1 MVRLLASAVVSLIAD
16 AIGLIVAA
24 QVLDDMSL
32 DAGGFV
38 TALVLFAVVGLLVE
52 PLLRQVAVR
61 NAPAL
66 LGSTALVATLVSL
79 IVTALVSDGLS
90 ISGTLTW
97 VLATIIVWAIALAAS
112 LLLPLVI
119 FRSVLRERQADGG
132 RSAPAAG

>member
-1 MVRLLASAVVSLIAD
+1 MVRLLATAVVSLIAD
-16 AIGLIVAA
+16 AIALVVAA

-52 PLLRQVAVR
+52 PLMRQVAVR

-79 IVTALVSDGLS
+79 IVTALVSDGLQ
-90 ISGTLTW
+90 ISGALTW
-97 VLATIIVWAIALAAS
+97 VLATVIVWAVALVAS

-119 FRSVLRERQADGG
+119 FRSVLREAQAGRG

>member
-1 MVRLLASAVVSLIAD
+1 MVRLLATAIVSLLAD
-16 AIGLIVAA
+16 AIGLLVAA
-24 QVLDDMSL
+24 QVLDDMAL
-32 DAGGFV
+32 DVDGFV
-38 TALVLFAVVGLLVE
+38 TAVVLFALVGLLIE

-79 IVTALVSDGLS
+79 IVTALVSDGLR

-97 VLATIIVWAIALAAS
+97 VLATVIVWAVALVVS

-119 FRSVLRERQADGG
+119 FRSVLREAREGRG
-132 RSAPAAG
+132 RSTPAAG

>member
-1 MVRLLASAVVSLIAD
+1 MVRLLAAAIVSLLAD
-16 AIGLIVAA
+16 AVGLLVAA
-24 QVLDDMSL
+24 QVLDDMAL
-32 DAGGFV
+32 DVDGFV
-38 TALVLFAVVGLLVE
+38 TAVVLFALVGLLIE

-61 NAPAL
+61 NVPAL

-79 IVTALVSDGLS
+79 IVTALVSDGLR

-97 VLATIIVWAIALAAS
+97 VLATVIVWAVALLAS

-119 FRSVLRERQADGG
+119 FRSVLRERQAGGG